1 MEVPTSVF
9 PTSVLQGSI
18 LVVEDDPIQ
27 IELYAAALPRYCII
41 PATTVAEAL
50 SVLRRQPPVVVL
62 LDHQL
67 AGGERGADHVT
78 RFKQAAPQVPVIIVS
93 GTLGIRDQLRVMQG
107 GLSADFVLEK
117 PVDIEVLASV
127 VERARTEC
135 GLPAAIQLLQSVEAA
150 STHSAREP
158 SSRYIA
164 RLKRVQRV
172 QARLRG
178 ITDRPNVS
186 SLARE
191 FGVSRR
197 KIIRDIRDLIHLG
210 QFDPRL
216 YPDWDRPWIN
226 SRT

>member
-1 MEVPTSVF
+1 MNRTAPTAIPPVQQLHNFQSLTHAAPLVPMEVPTSVF

-93 GTLGIRDQLRVMQG
+93 GTLGIRDQLRVM
-107 GLSADFVLEK
+107 
-117 PVDIEVLASV
+117 
-127 VERARTEC
+127 
-135 GLPAAIQLLQSVEAA
+135 
-150 STHSAREP
+150 
-158 SSRYIA
+158 
-164 RLKRVQRV
+164 
-172 QARLRG
+172 
-178 ITDRPNVS
+178 
-186 SLARE
+186 
-191 FGVSRR
+191 
-197 KIIRDIRDLIHLG
+197 
-210 QFDPRL
+210 
-216 YPDWDRPWIN
+216 
-226 SRT
+226 